1 MSQKIVW
8 DSNSNEVDNP
18 TNLGLIKE
26 WWENL
31 NGQKILQAQRIIPP
45 SGNPEE
51 IDWDTKQ
58 RFDQEYLLTS
68 PQLRGIT
75 VYGTPEG
82 QAQEF
87 GYTARRLELDLDNQS
102 LSVYLQSRPD
112 TVIRFSLI
120 TVKYEKFTLKKVEIE
135 ATKEGPD
142 LVLLIRDKDKK
153 IEIALTLN
161 TEQQNYL
168 LSQLREIQ
176 EG

>member
-58 RFDQEYLLTS
+58 RFDQEYILTS

-87 GYTARRLELDLDNQS
+87 GYTARRLELDSDNQS

-120 TVKYEKFTLKKVEIE
+120 TVKYERFTLKDVEIE

-142 LVLLIRDKDKK
+142 VLLLVRDRGKK
-153 IEIALTLN
+153 IEIVFKLN
-161 TEQQNYL
+161 AGQLHYL
-168 LSQLREIQ
+168 LSQLQEIRE
-176 EG
+176 G